1 MDKKRAVRSI
11 KIGKFFG
18 IEVELHYS
26 WFFIF
31 ILLAWALS
39 SQFFPYYFPKFS
51 KIENWIV
58 GSISSL
64 LLFVS
69 VLLHELSH
77 SLVAKSYRMGVH
89 KITLFFFGG
98 VAQIKGE
105 HLTPKREFRMA
116 IAGPAFSIILA
127 FVFYFI
133 LTNISIIY
141 VQAVCFYL
149 FRLNLIL
156 AVFNLVP
163 GFPLDG
169 GRIFR
174 SILWY
179 FMKDIKRATK
189 WAAGAGKFFAVF
201 LVVIGVLAG
210 WGGLWFILIGIF
222 LYLTAEASYEQTI
235 IKEILEGVPVGQVM
249 KKDFKSVNENL
260 TIAKL
265 FTGYFMHY
273 KQDVFL
279 VTKNKKPAGIIS
291 VGCLKKVPKSIWGKI
306 RVKSCMLPILRTADH
321 KEDSY
326 NLLIK
331 MSEENVSMV
340 PVIRNR
346 KLIGLFD
353 TDAISKFLRLRME
366 LD

>member
-1 MDKKRAVRSI
+1 MDKKRHSRSVRLG
-11 KIGKFFG
+11 KIFG

-31 ILLAWALS
+31 VLLAWALS
-39 SQFFPYYFPKFS
+39 SQFFPYYFPAFTKT
-51 KIENWIV
+51 ENWIV
-58 GSISSL
+58 GSISSF

-69 VLLHELSH
+69 VLFHELSH
-77 SLVAKSYRMGVH
+77 SLVAKAYKMGVH

-98 VAQIKGE
+98 VAQITGE

-116 IAGPAFSIILA
+116 IAGPSFSILLA
-127 FVFYFI
+127 FVFYI
-133 LTNISIIY
+133 ALITVGNVY
-141 VQAVCFYL
+141 VQAVSFYL

-174 SILWY
+174 SVLWY
-179 FMKDIKRATK
+179 FMKDLKKATK
-189 WAAGAGKFFAVF
+189 WAANAGKFFAIF
-201 LVVIGVLAG
+201 LVVMGILAG

-222 LYLTAEASYEQTI
+222 LYMMAEASYEQTI
-235 IKEILEGVPVGQVM
+235 IKDVLEGVPVSQVM

-265 FTGYFMHY
+265 FTDYFLHY
-273 KQDVFL
+273 KQDNFL
-279 VTKNKKPAGIIS
+279 VTKNKKPKGIINP
-291 VGCLKKVPKSIWGKI
+291 GCLKRIPKSVWNK
-306 RVKSCMLPILRTADH
+306 VKVKNCMLPILRTADVR
-321 KEDSY
+321 EDSFKA
-326 NLLIK
+326 LMK
-331 MSEENVSMV
+331 MSEERISAM
-340 PVIRNR
+340 PVVR
-346 KLIGLFD
+346 KDKLVGIFD
-353 TDAISKFLRLRME
+353 MDAIGKFLRLRIE

>member
-1 MDKKRAVRSI
+1 MNKKGKIRAVRLG
-11 KIGKFFG
+11 KIFG

-31 ILLAWALS
+31 ALLAWALS
-39 SQFFPYYFPKFS
+39 SQFFPYYFPRFS
-51 KIENWIV
+51 RLENWIV
-58 GSISSL
+58 GSISSF

-98 VAQIKGE
+98 VAQITGE

-116 IAGPAFSIILA
+116 IAGPSFSVALA

-133 LTNISIIY
+133 LLSTANVYI
-141 VQAVCFYL
+141 QAVCFYL

-174 SILWY
+174 SVLWY
-179 FMKDIKRATK
+179 FMKDIKKATK
-189 WAAGAGKFFAVF
+189 WAANSGKFFAIF
-201 LVVIGVLAG
+201 LVVLGVLAG

-222 LYLTAEASYEQTI
+222 LYMMAEASYEQTI
-235 IKEILEGVPVGQVM
+235 IKEILEGVPVSEVM
-249 KKDFKSVNENL
+249 TRDFKSVNEDL

-265 FTGYFMHY
+265 FTNYFMHY
-273 KQDVFL
+273 KQDNFL
-279 VTKNKKPAGIIS
+279 VTRNKKPVGIVN
-291 VGCLKKVPKSIWGKI
+291 VGCLKRIPKPVWGKAK
-306 RVKSCMLPILRTADH
+306 VKNCMLSISKMADV
-321 KEDSY
+321 KDDSY
-326 NLLIK
+326 KALMK
-331 MSEENVSMV
+331 MSSEGISAV
-340 PVIRNR
+340 PVVRNK
-346 KLIGLFD
+346 KLVGIFD
-353 TDAISKFLRLRME
+353 TDSISKFLKLRME